1 MHSHS
6 DCWRL
11 VRQIENLKA
20 SVVSALDHANCTRTH
35 ITHQTGNYG
44 RMLIEIE
51 QTRQEL
57 YRIMAALDADWET
70 LYHVAIYNGLPRVT
84 ESVNESEEDHD

>member
-1 MHSHS
+1 MHSMS
-6 DCWRL
+6 ECWQL

-35 ITHQTGNYG
+35 ITHQTANWG

-57 YRIMAALDADWET
+57 YRIMSALDADWER
-70 LYHVAIYNGLPRVT
+70 LYQVAIHNGLPR
-84 ESVNESEEDHD
+84 EEAT